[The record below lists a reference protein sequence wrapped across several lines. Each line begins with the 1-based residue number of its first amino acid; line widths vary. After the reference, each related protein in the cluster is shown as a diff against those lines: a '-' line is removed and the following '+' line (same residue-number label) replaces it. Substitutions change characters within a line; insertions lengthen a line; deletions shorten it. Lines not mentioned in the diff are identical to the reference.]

1 MRASAPADRDEE
13 AASILVLD
21 VDTGELSSFAAGR
34 SSLIHH
40 FGVDASGRYVAWGTP
55 DDSLQVWDYAA
66 GDG

>member
-34 SSLIHH
+34 SSLIHR
-40 FGVDASGRYVAWGTP
+40 FGVDASGRYVAWGAP
-55 DDSLQVWDYAA
+55 DDSLQVWD
-66 GDG
+66 